1 MPFTPHP
8 FRGSPLQ
15 CIVPYSM
22 QTLCYEMPWCRTLRA
37 AALILTIVLGLE
49 WTAPL
54 GGIAQSNPE
63 PASTPP
69 EKVANQDPQPMP
81 ETESAEAQSPVYK
94 KWWFWVLVVVGVGVV
109 FLVTVIAI
117 AADEGGLGY
126 QPVGGI
132 GPASP

>member
-1 MPFTPHP
+1 
-8 FRGSPLQ
+8 
-15 CIVPYSM
+15 M
-22 QTLCYEMPWCRTLRA
+22 QTLCCEMSWCRTLRVV
-37 AALILTIVLGLE
+37 ALLLTIVLGLE
-49 WTAPL
+49 LTAPL

-69 EKVANQDPQPMP
+69 AKVTNQDPQPMP
-81 ETESAEAQSPVYK
+81 EAESAEAQSPVYK

-117 AADEGGLGY
+117 AADEGAFAPY
-126 QPVGGI
+126 QGAGI